1 MKYGDL
7 IQFDPIETVVQLR
20 HADKTAEAKQLVATF
35 VISDEMAERLAAV
48 VIPQL
53 QFDQPADNKGV
64 LVVGNY
70 GTGKSHLMSVISA
83 VAEHEEFAPLLKH
96 PPHPTLSP
104 AGERGNLASLFR
116 DGGGEGT
123 VRGLVDAVHQIAG
136 RFQVVRTE
144 LGSTTMDFRE
154 FVCTELEEAL
164 AKRGIDYQF
173 PPRAKIPNHKRAFE
187 EMMAAFQKKHPEQGL
202 LLVVDELLDFLRTRK
217 DQELILDFNFLREVG
232 EVCKDLRFRFLAG
245 VQEALFDSPRFA
257 FVADTVRRVKD
268 RFEQIR
274 IAGKDVKFV
283 VAQRL
288 LKKSGEQLA
297 KIRQHL
303 IRFAKFYG
311 NMNERM
317 DEFVR
322 LFPIHPDYIDT
333 FERITV
339 VEKREVLKTLSQ
351 AMKRILNHKVPD
363 EKPGLIGYDSYW
375 TTLRDNASFR
385 SDPDIRAVIDCSQV
399 LESRVQQA
407 FTRPAYKP
415 MAVQVIHALSVH
427 RLTTGD
433 IHAPMGATAQELRDS
448 LCLYQPGMEDRD
460 QPAEDLQTH
469 VETVLREISRTV
481 NGQFISKT
489 EDTGQYYLDLK
500 KDVDYDS
507 LIDKRAESLDLGQ
520 LDRYYYEALKQAM
533 EFTDVPTYLTGY
545 RIWAHEV
552 EWLQRKAV
560 RQGYLF
566 FGAPNERSTAVP
578 PRDFYIYF
586 IQPFDPPPK
595 KWSDKEPDEVFFLL
609 TGIEESFKQTLQ
621 KYGAAVDLA
630 GTASGQ
636 AKSVYLSKASQS
648 LQTLVKWLRDHLSSA
663 YKVTYQGKSKAVLE
677 WVKGKI
683 TLSGRTNVRDMVNAV
698 ASVCLAPHFEDQA
711 KEYPTF
717 AVLITGANRAQAA
730 QDALRW
736 MKGATQ
742 SKQATAVLDALQ
754 LLDGDRLDPSRS
766 PYARHVLDLLKKKG
780 QGQVLNRAEI
790 IQDVQGVEYMAPEKY
805 RLEPEWVV
813 VCLGALV
820 HSGDVVLSI
829 PGKKFDAGN
838 LELLVT
844 TPVEELVNFK
854 HVEQPKTWNLPALKA
869 VFELLDIPPGMAQR
883 VTEGKDD
890 PVQALQSAVTR
901 TVQRLVVAHQHM
913 QNGFPFCG
921 KSLLTEQELASDR
934 TRLDAAKGFLE
945 SLQAYSTTGKLK
957 NFRYDVSEVKAQK
970 AGLDTL
976 EEVESLHE
984 LVTDMGPLA
993 SYLAQAEIVLPAEH
1007 PWVGKMQATRN
1018 DILGQV
1024 NTAGKRKAL
1033 AFRQQTAQ
1041 QLNERKKEYITA
1053 YLALHTKA
1061 RLGANED
1068 KRKAELLR
1076 DGRLERLRKLA
1087 TIDLMPA
1094 SQLTDFHKRVEGLKT
1109 CFALT
1114 EQEMQAAPVCGHCG
1128 YKPVSDDQRAAA
1140 AALLADADNRL
1151 DKLVAEWSKTLLDN
1165 LKDPPTRASIELLP
1179 ARRRK
1184 LVEAFMSAGELPD
1197 DLKQDFIQALQEVLS
1212 GLSKVVLKLDALR
1225 AALLEGG
1232 MPAAPA
1238 EIKKRVEEFLAN
1250 LTKGKDAA
1258 KVRIVLE

>member
-7 IQFDPIETVVQLR
+7 IQFDPIETVIELR
-20 HADKTAEAKQLVATF
+20 HADKTAKAKELVATF
-35 VISDEMAERLAAV
+35 VISDEMAERLATV
-48 VIPQL
+48 VFPNL

-83 VAEHEEFAPLLKH
+83 VAEHANFAALLKH
-96 PPHPTLSP
+96 PQ
-104 AGERGNLASLFR
+104 
-116 DGGGEGT
+116 
-123 VRGLVDAVHQIAG
+123 VIDAADRIAG
-136 RFQVVRTE
+136 KFQVIRTE

-154 FVCTELEEAL
+154 FVVTQLEEAL
-164 AKRGIDYQF
+164 AKRGVDYHF

-187 EMMAAFQKKHPEQGL
+187 EMMAAFQQKYPDQGL
-202 LLVVDELLDFLRTRK
+202 LLVVDELLDYLRTRK

-245 VQEALFDSPRFA
+245 VQEALFDSPRFS
-257 FVADTVRRVKD
+257 FVADTVNRVKD

-283 VAQRL
+283 VAERL
-288 LKKSGEQLA
+288 LKKTGDQIA

-303 IRFAKFYG
+303 IGFAKFYG

-317 DEFVR
+317 DEFAR

-333 FERITV
+333 FERIRSA
-339 VEKREVLKTLSQ
+339 EKRQILKALSE
-351 AMKRILNHKVPD
+351 AMRRILNQKVPED
-363 EKPGLIGYDSYW
+363 KPGLISFDSYW
-375 TTLRDNASFR
+375 TTLRDNPSFR
-385 SDPDIRAVIDCSQV
+385 SHPDIRAVIDCSQV

-415 MAVQVIHALSVH
+415 MAVQVIHALSIH

-433 IHAPMGATAQELRDS
+433 IYAPIGATAQELRDS
-448 LCLYQPGMEDRD
+448 LCLYQSGMEDRD

-469 VETVLREISRTV
+469 IETVLREISRTV

-500 KDVDYDS
+500 KDVDYDT

-533 EFTDVPTYLTGY
+533 EFTDVPTYVTGY
-545 RIWAHEV
+545 RIWTHEV
-552 EWLQRKAV
+552 EWLERKAA

-595 KWSDKEPDEVFFLL
+595 KWSDKEPDEVFFVL
-609 TGIEESFKQTLQ
+609 TTIEESFKQTLQ

-636 AKSVYLSKASQS
+636 AKTVYLSKANQF
-648 LQTLVKWLRDHLSSA
+648 LQGLGKWLREHLTSA
-663 YKVTYQGKSKAVLE
+663 YKVTYQGKTKAVLE
-677 WVKGKI
+677 WVKGKV
-683 TLSGRTNVRDMVNAV
+683 TLSGRTGVRDMVNTV

-717 AVLITGANRAQAA
+717 SVLITGANRSQAA

-754 LLDGDRLDPSRS
+754 LLDTDRLDPSRS
-766 PYARHVLDLLKKKG
+766 PYASYILKLLKKKG

-790 IQDVQGVEYMAPEKY
+790 VQDVQGVEFMAPQTY

-820 HSGDVVLSI
+820 YSGDAVLAI

-844 TPVEELVNFK
+844 TSVDDLVNFK

-869 VFELLDIPPGMAQR
+869 VFELLDIPPGMAQL
-883 VTEGKDD
+883 VTEGKDE
-890 PVQALQSAVTR
+890 PVQALQTAISQAVG
-901 TVQRLVVAHQHM
+901 RLALTQQHM
-913 QNGFPFCG
+913 QDGFPFCG
-921 KSLLTEQELASDR
+921 KSLLSEQELAGYR
-934 TRLDAAKGFLE
+934 TRLEAAKAFLE

-957 NFRYDVSEVKAQK
+957 NFRYDAGEVKAQK

-976 EEVESLHE
+976 AEVESLHE
-984 LVTDMGPLA
+984 LVTDLGPLA
-993 SYLAQAEIVLPAEH
+993 SYLAQAEIVLHADH

-1018 DILGQV
+1018 DILAQV
-1024 NTAGKRKAL
+1024 NIPAKRKAPS
-1033 AFRQQTAQ
+1033 FRQQTAQ
-1041 QLNERKKEYITA
+1041 KLNERKKEYVTA

-1068 KRKAELLR
+1068 KRKADLLR
-1076 DGRLERLRKLA
+1076 DERLEKLKKLA

-1094 SQLTDFHKRVEGLKT
+1094 SQLSEFQNRLAGLKT

-1114 EQEMQAAPVCGHCG
+1114 DQEMQTAPVCGHCG
-1128 YKPVSDDQRAAA
+1128 YKPVSDDQRTPA

-1151 DKLVAEWSKTLLDN
+1151 DKLLAEWSKTLLDN
-1165 LKDPPTRASIELLP
+1165 LKDPTTKASVELLP
-1179 ARRRK
+1179 AKRRK
-1184 LVEAFMSAGELPD
+1184 VVEAFVAAAELPD
-1197 DLKQDFIQALQEVLS
+1197 ELKQDFIQALQEVLS
-1212 GLSKVVLKLDALR
+1212 GLSKVVLKLDDLR

-1232 MPAAPA
+1232 MPAPPA

-1250 LTKGKDAA
+1250 LTKGKDAT

>member
-1 MKYGDL
+1 
-7 IQFDPIETVVQLR
+7 
-20 HADKTAEAKQLVATF
+20 
-35 VISDEMAERLAAV
+35 
-48 VIPQL
+48 
-53 QFDQPADNKGV
+53 
-64 LVVGNY
+64 
-70 GTGKSHLMSVISA
+70 
-83 VAEHEEFAPLLKH
+83 
-96 PPHPTLSP
+96 
-104 AGERGNLASLFR
+104 
-116 DGGGEGT
+116 
-123 VRGLVDAVHQIAG
+123 
-136 RFQVVRTE
+136 
-144 LGSTTMDFRE
+144 
-154 FVCTELEEAL
+154 
-164 AKRGIDYQF
+164 
-173 PPRAKIPNHKRAFE
+173 
-187 EMMAAFQKKHPEQGL
+187 
-202 LLVVDELLDFLRTRK
+202 
-217 DQELILDFNFLREVG
+217 
-232 EVCKDLRFRFLAG
+232 
-245 VQEALFDSPRFA
+245 LFDSPRFA

-283 VAQRL
+283 VAERL
-288 LKKSGEQLA
+288 LKKTGDQLA

-303 IRFAKFYG
+303 IVFAKFYG

-351 AMKRILNHKVPD
+351 AMKRILNQKVPD
-363 EKPGLIGYDSYW
+363 DRPGLIAYDTYW
-375 TTLRDNASFR
+375 TILRENPSFR
-385 SDPDIRAVIDCSQV
+385 SDPNIKAVIDCSQV

-407 FTRPAYKP
+407 YTRPAYKA

-433 IHAPMGATAQELRDS
+433 IYTPIGATAEELRDS

-469 VETVLREISRTV
+469 IETVLREISRTV

-500 KDVDYDS
+500 KDVDYDT

-520 LDRYYYEALKQAM
+520 LDRYYYEALKQVM
-533 EFTDVPTYLTGY
+533 EYTDVPTHVTGY
-545 RIWAHEV
+545 RIWQHEV
-552 EWLQRKAV
+552 EWLERKAA

-586 IQPFDPPPK
+586 IQPFDPPAK
-595 KWSDKEPDEVFFLL
+595 KWSDKEPDEVFFVL
-609 TGIEESFKQTLQ
+609 TGMEETFKQTLQ

-636 AKSVYLSKASQS
+636 AKSLYMSKASQY
-648 LQTLVKWLRDHLSSA
+648 LQVLAKWLREHLTSA

-677 WVKGKI
+677 WVKGKV
-683 TLSGRTNVRDMVNAV
+683 TLTGKTNVRDMVNTV

-717 AVLITGANRAQAA
+717 SVLITGANRAQAA

-754 LLDGDRLDPSRS
+754 LLDGDRLDPYRS
-766 PYARHVLDLLKKKG
+766 PYAGHILNLLKKKG

-790 IQDVQGVEYMAPEKY
+790 IQDVQSVEFMAPEKY

-813 VCLGALV
+813 VCLGTLV
-820 HSGDVVLSI
+820 HSGDAVLSI

-844 TPVEELVNFK
+844 TSVDDLVNFK

-869 VFELLDIPPGMAQR
+869 VFELLGLPTGMAQMA
-883 VTEGKDD
+883 TEGKIE
-890 PVQALQSAVTR
+890 PVQAFQTAVDQ
-901 TVQRLVVAHQHM
+901 TVQKLALTQQHM
-913 QNGFPFCG
+913 QDGFPFCG
-921 KSLLTEQELASDR
+921 KSLLTEQELAGYR
-934 TRLDAAKGFLE
+934 TRLDEAKSFLE

-957 NFRYDVSEVKAQK
+957 NFRYDAAEVKGQK
-970 AGLDTL
+970 AGLEALD
-976 EEVESLHE
+976 EVESLHE
-984 LVTDMGPLA
+984 LVTDLGPLA
-993 SYLAQAEIVLPAEH
+993 SYLAQAEIVLPADH
-1007 PWVGKMQATRN
+1007 PWVAKMQATRN
-1018 DILGQV
+1018 DILALV
-1024 NTAGKRKAL
+1024 NNPAKRKAPS
-1033 AFRQQTAQ
+1033 FRQQTAQ
-1041 QLNERKKEYITA
+1041 KLNERKKEYVSA
-1053 YLALHTKA
+1053 YLTLHTKA

-1076 DGRLERLRKLA
+1076 DDRLERLKKLA
-1087 TIDLMPA
+1087 TIDLMPTT
-1094 SQLTDFHKRVEGLKT
+1094 QLTEFQNNLLPPKLMT

-1114 EQEMQAAPVCGHCG
+1114 EQEMQASPVCGHCG
-1128 YKPVSDDQRAAA
+1128 YKPVSDEKRPPAS
-1140 AALLADADNRL
+1140 ALLADADNRL
-1151 DKLVAEWSKTLLDN
+1151 DKLLAEWSKTLLDN
-1165 LKDPPTRASIELLP
+1165 LKDPTTKASVELLP
-1179 ARRRK
+1179 TKRRK
-1184 LVEAFMSAGELPD
+1184 LVEAFVAAGELPD
-1197 DLKQDFIQALQEVLS
+1197 ELKQDFIQALQEVLS
-1212 GLSKVVLKLDALR
+1212 GLSKVVLKLDDLR

-1232 MPAAPA
+1232 MPAPPA

-1250 LTKGKDAA
+1250 LTKGKDAS

>member
-1 MKYGDL
+1 MRYGDL

-20 HADKTAEAKQLVATF
+20 HADKIAQAKQLVATF

-48 VIPQL
+48 VFPNL
-53 QFDQPADNKGV
+53 QFDQPADNKGIQ
-64 LVVGNY
+64 VVGNY

-83 VAEHEEFAPLLKH
+83 VAEHGEFAPLLKH
-96 PPHPTLSP
+96 PQ
-104 AGERGNLASLFR
+104 
-116 DGGGEGT
+116 
-123 VRGLVDAVHQIAG
+123 VIDAAHRIAG
-136 RFQVVRTE
+136 KFQVIRTE

-154 FVCTELEEAL
+154 FVCTQLEEGL
-164 AKRGIDYQF
+164 AKRGVDYHF
-173 PPRAKIPNHKRAFE
+173 PPRSKIPNHKRAFE
-187 EMMAAFQKKHPEQGL
+187 EMTTAFQKKFPDQGL
-202 LLVVDELLDFLRTRK
+202 LLVVDELLDYLRSRK
-217 DQELILDFNFLREVG
+217 DQALILDFNFLREAG
-232 EVCKDLRFRFLAG
+232 EVCKDLKFRFLAG

-283 VAQRL
+283 VAERL
-288 LKKSGEQLA
+288 LKKTGDQLA

-333 FERITV
+333 FERVTA

-351 AMKRILNHKVPD
+351 AMKRILNEKVPD
-363 EKPGLIGYDSYW
+363 DRPGLIGYESYW
-375 TTLRDNASFR
+375 TILRDNSSFR
-385 SDPDIRAVIDCSQV
+385 SDPEIKAVIDCSQV

-407 FTRPAYKP
+407 FTRPPYKP

-433 IHAPMGATAQELRDS
+433 IYTPIGATAQELRDS

-469 VETVLREISRTV
+469 IETVLREISRTV

-489 EDTGQYYLDLK
+489 EDSGQYFLDLK
-500 KDVDYDS
+500 KDVDYDT
-507 LIDKRAESLDLGQ
+507 LIDKRAESLEPGQ

-533 EFTDVPTYLTGY
+533 ELTDTPTCVTGY

-552 EWLQRKAV
+552 EWLERKAA

-595 KWSDKEPDEVFFLL
+595 KWSEKEPDEVFFLL
-609 TGIEESFKQTLQ
+609 TGIEESFKQNLQ

-636 AKSVYLSKASQS
+636 AKSVYLSKAGQF
-648 LQTLVKWLRDHLSSA
+648 LQGLVKWLREHLTSA
-663 YKVTYQGKSKAVLE
+663 YKVTYQGKSKTLLE
-677 WVKGKI
+677 WVKGK
-683 TLSGRTNVRDMVNAV
+683 TTMSGRTSVRDMVNAV
-698 ASVCLAPHFEDQA
+698 ASVCLAPRFEDQA

-717 AVLITGANRAQAA
+717 SVLVTSANRPQAA

-754 LLDGDRLDPSRS
+754 LLDGNRLDPSRS
-766 PYARHVLDLLKKKG
+766 PYACHILNMLKKKG
-780 QGQVLNRAEI
+780 QGQVLNRTEV
-790 IQDVQGVEYMAPEKY
+790 IQDVENVEYMAPEKY

-820 HSGDVVLSI
+820 HSGDAVLSI

-844 TPVEELVNFK
+844 TPLDELMNFK
-854 HVEQPKTWNLPALKA
+854 HIEQPKSWNLPALKA
-869 VFELLDIPPGMAQR
+869 LFELMGLAPGKAQQ
-883 VTEGKDD
+883 VTEGNTESF
-890 PVQALQSAVTR
+890 QTLQSVVDQ
-901 TVQRLVVAHQHM
+901 TVKKVVSAQQHLE
-913 QNGFPFCG
+913 NGFPFCG
-921 KSLLTEQELASDR
+921 KSLLTDQEQADNR
-934 TRLDAAKGFLE
+934 TRLDSAKAFLE
-945 SLQAYSTTGKLK
+945 SLQAYSTTGKFK
-957 NFRYDVSEVKAQK
+957 NFRYDVGEVKAQK
-970 AGLDTL
+970 VGLDTL
-976 EEVESLHE
+976 EEVESLQE
-984 LVTDMGPLA
+984 FVTDLGPLA
-993 SYLAQAEIVLPAEH
+993 SYLAQAEIVLPADH
-1007 PWVGKMQATRN
+1007 PWIAKMQATRN
-1018 DILGQV
+1018 DILAQV
-1024 NTAGKRKAL
+1024 NIPAKRKAPS
-1033 AFRQQTAQ
+1033 FRQQTAQ
-1041 QLNERKKEYITA
+1041 KLNERKKEYVAA

-1061 RLGANED
+1061 RLGAND
-1068 KRKAELLR
+1068 DRRKAALLR
-1076 DGRLERLRKLA
+1076 DERLEKLKKLA

-1094 SQLTDFHKRVEGLKT
+1094 GQLSDFQSRLDGLKT
-1109 CFALT
+1109 CFAVT
-1114 EQEMQAAPVCGHCG
+1114 EQEMQANPVCGHCG
-1128 YKPVSDDQRAAA
+1128 YKPVSEDPRTPVSS
-1140 AALLADADNRL
+1140 LLADADSRL
-1151 DKLVAEWSKTLLDN
+1151 DKLLTEWTKTLLDN
-1165 LKDPPTRASIELLP
+1165 LKDPATRATVELLP
-1179 ARRRK
+1179 AKRRN
-1184 LVEAFMSAGELPD
+1184 LVDAFVSAGELPEE
-1197 DLKQDFIQALQEVLS
+1197 LKQDLIQALQEVLS
-1212 GLSKVVLKLDALR
+1212 GLSKVVLKLDDLR
-1225 AALLEGG
+1225 AAILEGG
-1232 MPAAPA
+1232 MPAPPG
-1238 EIKKRVEEFLAN
+1238 EIKKRIEDFLAS
-1250 LTKGKDAA
+1250 LTKGKDAS

>member
-7 IQFDPIETVVQLR
+7 IQFDPIETVIQLR
-20 HADKTAEAKQLVATF
+20 DADKAIEAKQLVATF

-48 VIPQL
+48 IFPQL
-53 QFDQPADNKGV
+53 QFDRPADNKGV
-64 LVVGNY
+64 LVIGNY

-83 VAEHEEFAPLLKH
+83 VAEHGEFAKLLKH
-96 PPHPTLSP
+96 PTVI
-104 AGERGNLASLFR
+104 
-116 DGGGEGT
+116 DG
-123 VRGLVDAVHQIAG
+123 AQSIAG

-154 FVCTELEEAL
+154 FVCSQLEEAL
-164 AKRGIDYQF
+164 ERRGVDYHF
-173 PPRAKIPNHKRAFE
+173 PPRATIPNHKRAFE
-187 EMMAAFQKKHPEQGL
+187 DMMAAFQKQHPDQGL
-202 LLVVDELLDFLRTRK
+202 LFIVDELLDYLRTRK

-245 VQEALFDSPRFA
+245 VQEALFDSPRFS

-268 RFEQIR
+268 RYEQIR

-283 VAQRL
+283 VAERL
-288 LKKSGEQLA
+288 LKKNGEQVS

-322 LFPIHPDYIDT
+322 LFPIHPDYVDT
-333 FERITV
+333 FERITA

-351 AMKRILNHKVPD
+351 AMKRILNQKVPD
-363 EKPGLIGYDSYW
+363 DRPGLIGYDSYW
-375 TTLRDNASFR
+375 ATLRDNPSFR

-415 MAVQVIHALSVH
+415 MALQVIHALSIH

-433 IHAPMGATAQELRDS
+433 IQAPIGATAQELRDS
-448 LCLYQPGMEDRD
+448 LCLYQPGMEDRE

-469 VETVLREISRTV
+469 IETVLREISRTV

-489 EDTGQYYLDLK
+489 DDIGQYFLDLK
-500 KDVDYDS
+500 KDVDYDT

-533 EFTDVPTYLTGY
+533 EFTDIPTYVTGY

-552 EWLQRKAV
+552 EWLERKAA
-560 RQGYLF
+560 REGYLF
-566 FGAPNERSTAVP
+566 FGSPNERSTAVP
-578 PRDFYIYF
+578 TRDFYIYF

-595 KWSDKEPDEVFFLL
+595 RWSDKEPDEVFFHL
-609 TGIEESFKQTLQ
+609 TGIEDAFKQSLQ

-630 GTASGQ
+630 ATASGQ
-636 AKSVYLSKASQS
+636 AKSVYLSKAGQF
-648 LQTLVKWLRDHLSSA
+648 LQGLVKWLREHLTSA

-717 AVLITGANRAQAA
+717 SVLITGSNRAQAA

-766 PYARHVLDLLKKKG
+766 PYAGHVLKLLKKKG

-790 IQDVQGVEYMAPEKY
+790 IQDVYHVEYMAPERY
-805 RLEPEWVV
+805 RLEPEWVA

-820 HSGDVVLSI
+820 HSGDAVLSI

-844 TPVEELVNFK
+844 TPVDDLVNFK
-854 HVEQPKTWNLPALKA
+854 YVEQPKTWNLPALKA
-869 VFELLDIPPGMAQR
+869 VFELLGIPAGMAQL
-883 VTEGKDD
+883 VTEGKVE
-890 PVQALQSAVTR
+890 PVQALQAAITQC
-901 TVQRLVVAHQHM
+901 VQRVALTQQHM
-913 QNGFPFCG
+913 QDGFPFCG
-921 KSLLTEQELASDR
+921 KSLLTEQELAGYQ
-934 TRLDAAKGFLE
+934 TRLDSVKGFLE

-957 NFRYDVSEVKAQK
+957 NFRYDVTEVRSQK
-970 AGLDTL
+970 AGLNTL
-976 EEVESLHE
+976 EEIESLHE
-984 LVTDMGPLA
+984 LVTDLGPLA
-993 SYLAQAEIVLPAEH
+993 SYLAQAEIVLPTDH
-1007 PWVGKMQATRN
+1007 PWVTTMQATRSH
-1018 DILGQV
+1018 ILAQV
-1024 NTAGKRKAL
+1024 NAAAKRKAPS
-1033 AFRQQTAQ
+1033 FRQQIAHE
-1041 QLNERKKEYITA
+1041 LNSRKKEYVTA
-1053 YLALHTKA
+1053 YLALHTTA
-1061 RLGANED
+1061 RLGANGD

-1076 DGRLERLRKLA
+1076 DDRLESLKKLA

-1094 SQLTDFHKRVEGLKT
+1094 SQLSDFQNRIAGLKV

-1114 EQEMQAAPVCGHCG
+1114 EQEMQAAPVCGHCS
-1128 YKPVSDDQRAAA
+1128 YRPASDEPRVQASS
-1140 AALLADADNRL
+1140 LLKDADSNL
-1151 DKLVAEWSKTLLDN
+1151 DKLLAEWTKTLLEN
-1165 LKDPPTRASIELLP
+1165 LKDPTTLAKFELLP
-1179 ARRRK
+1179 AKRRRV
-1184 LVEAFMSAGELPD
+1184 VEAFVSADQLPE

-1212 GLSKVVLKLDALR
+1212 GLSKVVLKLDDLR

-1232 MPAAPA
+1232 MPAPPA
-1238 EIKKRVEEFLAN
+1238 EIKKRIEEFLAN

-1258 KVRIVLE
+1258 KIRIVLE